1 MKFKTFAK
9 RAARVLALGLG
20 IPLLL
25 LTLFAMLFGDSFIY
39 FPSKYPEG
47 DWQLPT
53 HSSVA
58 VRDVNFAAED
68 GTKLHA
74 WYAATPNAKAT
85 LLVCHGNAGN
95 VTNRYH
101 YISALTRAG
110 FALFIFDYRGYG
122 KSEGSPGE
130 KGVYADAVAAHGW
143 LVAQGVP
150 ATTIIA
156 YGESLGCAVAVE
168 LATRVPL
175 AGIVLQCAFTSIG
188 DMTTQVVPVVPMGWA
203 VPSKMRS
210 IDKVPKL
217 AVPKLHFHS
226 KADEV
231 IPYRLGR
238 ALFDAAA
245 EPKRWV
251 EYDGLGHNDWPGRY
265 EDAWRAE
272 LVKFAAEVVK

>member
-20 IPLLL
+20 IPLVLL
-25 LTLFAMLFGDSFIY
+25 ALFAMLFGDSFIY

-47 DWQLPT
+47 DWQLPAAA
-53 HSSVA
+53 SLSVKEVHFVA
-58 VRDVNFAAED
+58 DD

-74 WYAATPNAKAT
+74 WYAAAPNAKAT

-101 YISALTRAG
+101 YISYLQRVP
-110 FALFIFDYRGYG
+110 FSVFVFDYRGYG
-122 KSEGSPGE
+122 KSEGTPGE
-130 KGVYADAVAAHGW
+130 KGVYADAEAAYRW

-150 ATTIIA
+150 ASSIIA
-156 YGESLGCAVAVE
+156 YGESLGCAVAIE
-168 LATRVPL
+168 LAGRVPL

-217 AVPKLHFHS
+217 ATPKLHFHS
-226 KADEV
+226 KADEI

-238 ALFDAAA
+238 ALFEAAA

-251 EYDGLGHNDWPGRY
+251 EYDGLGHNDWPGRF
-265 EDAWRAE
+265 ENDWRAE